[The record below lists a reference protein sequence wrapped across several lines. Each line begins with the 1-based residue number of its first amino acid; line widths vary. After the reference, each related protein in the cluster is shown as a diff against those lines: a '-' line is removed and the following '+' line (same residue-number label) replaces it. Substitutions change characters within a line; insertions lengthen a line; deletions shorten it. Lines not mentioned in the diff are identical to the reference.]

1 MHPISP
7 FTALLFLSAT
17 IVSVAAD
24 GTGPLEI
31 KATRASRGDVVRYV
45 SLPGTVKANRQV
57 TLYSKVPGY
66 LKSLSVDK
74 GDAVQAGQL
83 LGEIE
88 VPELVADLAKQKAEL
103 SVAETAHQRINDARA
118 KSPDLITPSLF
129 DEAAGRVEIARA
141 SLERTQTLLGFSHIA
156 APFAGI
162 VTARFADPGA
172 FIPAATSGSTA
183 QSAAVITLM
192 DFATVR
198 IHVAVP
204 ETEAP
209 LVAVGE
215 PVKFSTESLP
225 GKTFDAKVSRFGY
238 ALDPATKTTLVEAD
252 FSNDHLVLRPGMY
265 ATVRVGLE
273 AHRGVITLPTEA
285 LVMEKTAAFVFK
297 SADGHAKK
305 TAIKPGFNDGARFEV
320 TDGVAEN
327 DLVLLVGKAALT
339 DGQLVNPVEQG
350 R

>member
-1 MHPISP
+1 MHLIRP
-7 FTALLFLSAT
+7 FAAVLVLSLAA
-17 IVSVAAD
+17 VAVAAD
-24 GTGPLEI
+24 APLEL
-31 KATRASRGDVVRYV
+31 KATRAVRGDVVRYV

-88 VPELVADLAKQKAEL
+88 VPELLADLAKQTAEL
-103 SVAETAHQRINDARA
+103 SVAETAHRRINDARA
-118 KSPDLITPSLF
+118 KSPDLITPALF

-162 VTARFADPGA
+162 VTARYADPGA
-172 FIPAATSGSTA
+172 FIPAAASGSTA
-183 QSAAVITLM
+183 QSAAVVTLM

-198 IHVAVP
+198 VHVAVP
-204 ETEAP
+204 EMEAP

-215 PVKFSTESLP
+215 PVKFSLESLP
-225 GKTFDAKVSRFGY
+225 GKTFEAKISRFGY

-252 FSNDHLVLRPGMY
+252 FANASLLLRPGMY
-265 ATVRVGLE
+265 ATVRVGVDK
-273 AHRGVITLPTEA
+273 HSGVITLPTEA

-297 SADGHAKK
+297 TVDGRAKK
-305 TAIKPGFNDGARFEV
+305 TAIKPGFNDGAHFEV
-320 TDGVAEN
+320 AEGLAEN
-327 DLVLLVGKAALT
+327 DLVLIAGKTALT
-339 DGQLVNPVEQG
+339 DGQLVTPVES